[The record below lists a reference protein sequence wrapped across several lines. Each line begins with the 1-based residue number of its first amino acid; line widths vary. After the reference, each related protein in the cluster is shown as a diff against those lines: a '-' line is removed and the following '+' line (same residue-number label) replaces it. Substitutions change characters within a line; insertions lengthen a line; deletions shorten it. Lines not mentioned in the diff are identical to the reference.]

1 MPTPTVITD
10 LSQTAASN
18 YPAGTDSP
26 SVLDDVQRAHAA
38 FIALLRDGKGQSSV
52 QTIAGGA
59 TTDIGGV
66 NSQFVE
72 VTGTPIITSFGTNYT
87 GVRFVRFTGAAV
99 ITHNATLINLP
110 GAANITTA
118 AGDTAIAT
126 PNSTGNGWNITSY
139 QRAATAPDFATTA
152 SVNAAIAAAVAAIV
166 VTPVGQVAPF
176 ALASAPAGWLKA
188 NGGTIGNAS
197 SGGTLRANADTSA
210 LFTALWTDFPN
221 TVLAIQDSA
230 GAASTRGASAAAD
243 FAANKRLPVLD
254 LRGEFIRGLDDS
266 RGVDTGRVNGSG
278 QSYMTESHAHGGSYN
293 SFNDRAGGAGGTPN
307 LNSAGTLSNTS
318 AFGGTETRP
327 RNVALLICIKY

>member
-110 GAANITTA
+110 GTANITTA
-118 AGDTAIAT
+118 SGDCLVAV
-126 PNSTGNGWNITSY
+126 PNSTGNGWNVTSY
-139 QRAATAPDFATTA
+139 QRAATAPDFATNA
-152 SVNAAIAAAVAAIV
+152 SVAAAIAALILV
-166 VTPVGQVAPF
+166 
-176 ALASAPAGWLKA
+176 PAGTIIHTAASTAPSGYIKA
-188 NGGTIGNAS
+188 NGDAVSRTTYAALFGAIGTIYG
-197 SGGTLRANADTSA
+197 
-210 LFTALWTDFPN
+210 
-221 TVLAIQDSA
+221 A
-230 GAASTRGASAAAD
+230 GDGSTT
-243 FAANKRLPVLD
+243 FNVPD
-254 LRGEFIRGLDDS
+254 LRGEFVRGWDDA
-266 RGVDTGRVNGSG
+266 RGVDAARSFGSAQADTVIAHTHGYTANGFSGGGLYNTGSAANGAAQTYS
-278 QSYMTESHAHGGSYN
+278 Q
-293 SFNDRAGGAGGTPN
+293 TP
-307 LNSAGTLSNTS
+307 T
-318 AFGGTETRP
+318 GGTETRP
-327 RNVALLICIKY
+327 RNVALLACIKY